1 MKKIM
6 TLAII
11 LLSVNTYAQTV
22 VSEKTV
28 TLNVDISTAR
38 VKLSK
43 AGYSVAMVKV
53 LVPDLA
59 DVTLLNH
66 RNEGEDAPC
75 LATNDAFVAE
85 DVIQN
90 NPAIEKANFTVKLTK
105 ITTPNTEQGT
115 CQVKLLEEV
124 NGVIRGFQ
132 FFHSRSFLMPERN
145 VADCR

>member
-1 MKKIM
+1 MKKILS
-6 TLAII
+6 LAII
-11 LLSVNTYAQTV
+11 LLSVNTFAQTV
-22 VSEKTV
+22 ISEKTV

-43 AGYSVAMVKV
+43 AGYSVPLVKV

-66 RNEGEDAPC
+66 RNEGEEAPC
-75 LATNDAFVAE
+75 LATYDAFVAE

-90 NPAIEKANFTVKLTK
+90 NPAIEKANFTIKLSK
-105 ITTPNTEQGT
+105 ITTPNAEQGT

-124 NGVIRGFQ
+124 NGIIRGFQ
-132 FFHSRSFLMPERN
+132 FIHSRSFLMPERN
-145 VADCR
+145 IADCR